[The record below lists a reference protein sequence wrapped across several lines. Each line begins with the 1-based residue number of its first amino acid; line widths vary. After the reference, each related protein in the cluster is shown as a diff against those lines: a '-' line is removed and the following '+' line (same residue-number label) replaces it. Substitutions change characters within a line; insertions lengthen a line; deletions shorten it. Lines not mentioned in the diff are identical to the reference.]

1 MGMSS
6 EREEEQGRTGEGAG
20 RGSACAKTKGW
31 RRAWRAGDSA
41 AGSGR
46 VGDRVRGTTRL
57 AAAERRSDALIS
69 EGPRQYG
76 NVNEDMSAGQA
87 ERAEGERHACTG
99 QT

>member
-1 MGMSS
+1 MRGRKSRG
-6 EREEEQGRTGEGAG
+6 ERARAPAEEASVPRQKDGEERGEQEIALR
-20 RGSACAKTKGW
+20 
-31 RRAWRAGDSA
+31 
-41 AGSGR
+41 GSGR

>member
-1 MGMSS
+1 M
-6 EREEEQGRTGEGAG
+6 
-20 RGSACAKTKGW
+20 
-31 RRAWRAGDSA
+31 
-41 AGSGR
+41 
-46 VGDRVRGTTRL
+46 RGTTRL

-76 NVNEDMSAGQA
+76 NVNEDMRAGQA